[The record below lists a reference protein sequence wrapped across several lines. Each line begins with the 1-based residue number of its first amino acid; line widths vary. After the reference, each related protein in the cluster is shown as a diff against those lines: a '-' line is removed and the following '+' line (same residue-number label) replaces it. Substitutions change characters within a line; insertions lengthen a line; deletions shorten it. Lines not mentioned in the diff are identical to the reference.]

1 MSSQFRIYFYPIF
14 KYSFF
19 YTGPM
24 LKAVFITEM
33 VILLKYI
40 IIIIIIIIITIM
52 QETSVKFVYSRQQ
65 KMKFFLT
72 SRTIMANYEWKS

>member
-1 MSSQFRIYFYPIF
+1 
-14 KYSFF
+14 
-19 YTGPM
+19 M

-40 IIIIIIIIITIM
+40 IIIIIIIM
-52 QETSVKFVYSRQQ
+52 QETAVKFVYSRQQ
-65 KMKFFLT
+65 KMKFFLI

>member
-40 IIIIIIIIITIM
+40 IIIIIIIIIM

>member
-1 MSSQFRIYFYPIF
+1 
-14 KYSFF
+14 
-19 YTGPM
+19 M

-40 IIIIIIIIITIM
+40 IIIIIIIIM
-52 QETSVKFVYSRQQ
+52 QETAVKFVYSRQQ
-65 KMKFFLT
+65 KMKFFLI

>member
-40 IIIIIIIIITIM
+40 IIIIIIIIIM
-52 QETSVKFVYSRQQ
+52 QETAVKFVYSRQQ